1 MDLQQYW
8 QAIQRN
14 ICPRCLDGDGR
25 GACRLPVDEECALE
39 LLLPEVVATVTSVR
53 AASLEAYVASLRNNV
68 CSLCEHLAPDS
79 SCRKRHDLECA
90 LDRYYPLV
98 VEIIETV
105 QSTLRNANSV
115 TGFNKG
121 IRP

>member
-8 QAIQRN
+8 EVIQRK
-14 ICPRCLDGDGR
+14 ICPRCLDGDGG
-25 GACRLPVDEECALE
+25 GACRLPVDEECALKS
-39 LLLPEVVATVTSVR
+39 LLPEIVATVTNVQ
-53 AASLEAYVASLRNNV
+53 AASLESYVTTLRQNV
-68 CSLCEHLAPDS
+68 CSLCKHQASDS
-79 SCRKRHDLECA
+79 SCRKRHELECA

-115 TGFNKG
+115 TGFNEG